1 MFRTAIRSLRTVR
14 PAQIRSMHT
23 ARPHKTITRSGF
35 VLGASTAL
43 MLGGVIFNEA
53 KKETESE
60 AKAEK
65 KEGEAP
71 EGQQGAYDPETGE
84 INWDCP
90 CLGGMANGPCGEEF
104 KEAFSC
110 FVYSKAEPKGMDCIE
125 KFSGMQD
132 CFRKHPE
139 VYADQLRDD
148 DEEEKIVQEAVT
160 KKESPAE
167 VIEEVSEVVDIPE
180 KKEQLSVPAE
190 EIKQVVRDTAKGL
203 HDVAEDV
210 NSKVNSVAKK
220 VGLIADSEDLRKNIT
235 DAIKAAEDVIDHIAD
250 STDSIVDALGGS
262 ADKMNDQIKPVIEK
276 ITPVIKKI
284 EEILESDKG
293 DKK

>member
-1 MFRTAIRSLRTVR
+1 MFRTALRSLRAVR
-14 PAQIRSMHT
+14 PAQMRAMHT
-23 ARPHKTITRSGF
+23 ARPHKAVSRSGF

-53 KKETESE
+53 KKEE
-60 AKAEK
+60 ADK
-65 KEGEAP
+65 KDGEAP

-139 VYADQLRDD
+139 IYADQLRDD
-148 DEEEKIVQEAVT
+148 EEEEAVVQEAVT
-160 KKESPAE
+160 KKEAPAE

-180 KKEQLSVPAE
+180 KQPMSVDAQ
-190 EIKQVVRDTAKGL
+190 EIKTVVHDAAKGL

-210 NSKVNSVAKK
+210 TAKVDYVAKK
-220 VGLIADSEDLRKNIT
+220 VGLVADSEDVRKAIT
-235 DAIKAAEDVIDHIAD
+235 EAIKSAEDAIDHIAD
-250 STDSIVDALGGS
+250 STDSIVDSLGGS
-262 ADKMNDQIKPVIEK
+262 VDKMGDQIKPVIEK
-276 ITPVIKKI
+276 ITPVIEKI
-284 EEILESDKG
+284 EELLDSGDKG

>member
-23 ARPHKTITRSGF
+23 ARPQTVSRSAF
-35 VLGASTAL
+35 VLGSASAL

-53 KKETESE
+53 KKEADAEP
-60 AKAEK
+60 KADK

-71 EGQQGAYDPETGE
+71 EGQASAYDPETGE

-139 VYADQLRDD
+139 IYADQLRDD
-148 DEEEKIVQEAVT
+148 DEEEKVIEEAVT
-160 KKESPAE
+160 KKESPTE
-167 VIEEVSEVVDIPE
+167 VIEEVSEVVEIPE
-180 KKEQLSVPAE
+180 KNQLSVPAQ

-203 HDVAEDV
+203 HDMAEDV
-210 NSKVNSVAKK
+210 TAKVDSVAKK
-220 VGLIADSEDLRKNIT
+220 VGLIADSEDLHKSIVE
-235 DAIKAAEDVIDHIAD
+235 AIKSAEEVIDHIAD
-250 STDSIVDALGGS
+250 STDSIVDSLGGS
-262 ADKMNDQIKPVIEK
+262 ADKINDQIKPVIEK
-276 ITPVIKKI
+276 ITPVIEKI
-284 EEILESDKG
+284 EKLLESDKG